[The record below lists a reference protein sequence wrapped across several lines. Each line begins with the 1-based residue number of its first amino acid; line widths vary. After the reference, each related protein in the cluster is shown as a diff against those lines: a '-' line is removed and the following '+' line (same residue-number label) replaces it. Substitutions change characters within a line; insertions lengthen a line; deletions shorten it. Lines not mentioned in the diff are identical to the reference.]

1 LPVGPSRRK
10 KPPEGYERES
20 EGAVCEA
27 LPERHKGAE
36 IRAAR
41 VAANSVD
48 TRRRRGY

>member
-1 LPVGPSRRK
+1 VGPSRRK

-20 EGAVCEA
+20 KGAAVCEA